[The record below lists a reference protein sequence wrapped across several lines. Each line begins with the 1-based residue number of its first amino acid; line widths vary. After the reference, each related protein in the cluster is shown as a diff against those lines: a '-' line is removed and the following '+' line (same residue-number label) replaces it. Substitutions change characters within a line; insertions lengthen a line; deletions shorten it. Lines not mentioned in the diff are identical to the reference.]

1 MHIAGPLGPLAQA
14 AIWERLRQGPSAG
27 APAGGTAAGGAAAG
41 GAPATGVADA
51 AAARTVASSPF
62 GKGKSVLV
70 LGDSHTEAGAF
81 GAQLTQRISDNGAKV
96 SVDAKSGKSPTY
108 FFGRV
113 EKLVK
118 EHKPDTIVIA
128 LGTNYREDGDGK
140 TQGMVD
146 AQVKGLVKRLRAA
159 GSTAEIVWV
168 GPPSLRQDGADGG
181 AALRTFDAR
190 MKKALGNEGRYIP
203 SSELTRY
210 EGRDGV
216 HYTQV
221 AARHWADKVFEAA
234 R

>member
-14 AIWERLRQGPSAG
+14 AIWERLRQSPSAG
-27 APAGGTAAGGAAAG
+27 APAGR
-41 GAPATGVADA
+41 APTTGVADA
-51 AAARTVASSPF
+51 GAARTVASSPF

-81 GAQLTQRISDNGAKV
+81 GAQLTQRISETGSKV

-108 FFGRV
+108 FFDRV

-159 GSTAEIVWV
+159 GSKAEIVWI
-168 GPPSLRQDGADGG
+168 GPPSIRQDGADGG
-181 AALRTFDAR
+181 ASLRTFDAR
-190 MKKALGNEGRYIP
+190 MKKALGDEGRYIP

-216 HYTQV
+216 HYGAA
-221 AARHWADKVFEAA
+221 AARKWADKVFEVA